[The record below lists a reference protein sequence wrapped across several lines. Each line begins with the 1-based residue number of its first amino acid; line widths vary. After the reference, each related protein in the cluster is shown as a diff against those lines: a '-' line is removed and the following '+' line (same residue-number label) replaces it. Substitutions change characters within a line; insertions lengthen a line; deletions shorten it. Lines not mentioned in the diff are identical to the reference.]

1 MCFTIKQ
8 NILGFT
14 VYIREGNVFSPLT
27 HVVQPNVCEVYGKN
41 PSHFNPFSFHLAI
54 ISQQVAEAEF
64 FFINFNLTKPLTLP
78 SSK

>member
-14 VYIREGNVFSPLT
+14 LYIREGNVFSALT

-41 PSHFNPFSFHLAI
+41 ASQFHPFSFHLAI

-64 FFINFNLTKPLTLP
+64 FLTTLTLQNL
-78 SSK
+78 